1 MDFWIFIKN
10 TKKSRNETVDREL
23 EGKAWRSLDTNVLYS
38 IHCTVQYHDGAFKE
52 NRVDFSAVDN
62 DIGRSLMIDVS
73 NIEIHGNNC
82 TRAKVTPDPKY
93 CSNMQ
98 DKNQFTTKEDKA
110 DFSPV
115 VIRANIDG
123 SEIEARFADTDIEG
137 SLMIDVLKIEIY
149 GNNGSQITTKED
161 KADFSPVVIRTN
173 IDGSLI
179 VDKLRTKVYEIDCM
193 GPHLAPT
200 CTGPE
205 RDYSDIPNGSQD
217 VATVEGNSF
226 SLGHRE
232 VDTTET
238 GQFLCC
244 SGSRERYGTIPVSG
258 NRDRECSKS
267 GQHVV
272 SRGDTYTVSEGDK
285 SDDFDSYDWVQAQHL
300 IQEHE
305 DDVSLHPRLHPQGV
319 DLSHQSADRDSG
331 PTVHPRLHLQ
341 GGDLSRQSA
350 GRDSGPAV
358 HPRLHLRGADL
369 ISQRLVWPLSQD
381 ETQP

>member
-1 MDFWIFIKN
+1 MYC
-10 TKKSRNETVDREL
+10 TV
-23 EGKAWRSLDTNVLYS
+23 SIVLYS
-38 IHCTVQYHDGAFKE
+38 TTDGAFKE
-52 NRVDFSAVDN
+52 EQGRLLCCGHQGDTL
-62 DIGRSLMIDVS
+62 GRSLIALTSAPILRSTAITTAMIDVF
-73 NIEIHGNNC
+73 
-82 TRAKVTPDPKY
+82 KVRR
-93 CSNMQ
+93 SH
-98 DKNQFTTKEDKA
+98 
-110 DFSPV
+110 
-115 VIRANIDG
+115 
-123 SEIEARFADTDIEG
+123 DIEG
-137 SLMIDVLKIEIY
+137 SLMTDFTLDQRCS

-161 KADFSPVVIRTN
+161 KADFSPVVIKAN
-173 IDGSLI
+173 IDDGKIEVKLVDIDIKENMI
-179 VDKLRTKVYEIDCM
+179 VDKLRTEVYEIDCM

-205 RDYSDIPNGSQD
+205 RDYSDMPNGSQD

-272 SRGDTYTVSEGDK
+272 SRGDTYTISEGDK

-319 DLSHQSADRDSG
+319 DLSRQSADRDSG

-369 ISQRLVWPLSQD
+369 ISQRLVWSLSQD